1 MAFKTVASVEFASA
15 SPPYGG
21 KRRLRRLSLLS
32 VDEVAPSSLESS
44 FRFAAF
50 REAGAITITASAIRD
65 VGRKLAQRLL
75 KAYFQRIT
83 SQTASVG
90 ELPSLVSRQRK
101 KMNND
106 FRPYTHEETRTM
118 TRWRPLHGLA
128 AIFLLVLFSPAETIA
143 ADLKPETIQA
153 WNDYVRAA
161 EERNLKHVSQ
171 GNMFLAIDAL
181 PAEAAKLRQGDII
194 ASPLASNVPAKVP
207 AGLIHDWTGAIFIPN
222 AALRDV
228 LQVVRNY
235 GRYKTVYHPSVVS
248 AKPLETSEWEDR
260 FSMVVMNKSFF
271 AKSALDSDYHSTF
284 TQLDDQRWYSVTE
297 TTRVQEVAEYGGPSS
312 HMLPQDHG
320 TGIIWRLYSIARYQ
334 ERDGGVYVELEA
346 IALSRDIPGG
356 LRWLVEPIVR
366 RVSRS
371 SIVASLQET
380 ADAVRSSTNIIS
392 SSRENP
398 HCSAANCAVAATLN
412 GTVVHPSATPL
423 TSAVVGKGMHP

>member
-1 MAFKTVASVEFASA
+1 
-15 SPPYGG
+15 
-21 KRRLRRLSLLS
+21 
-32 VDEVAPSSLESS
+32 
-44 FRFAAF
+44 
-50 REAGAITITASAIRD
+50 
-65 VGRKLAQRLL
+65 
-75 KAYFQRIT
+75 
-83 SQTASVG
+83 
-90 ELPSLVSRQRK
+90 
-101 KMNND
+101 MNND
-106 FRPYTHEETRTM
+106 FRSYTHEETRSAA
-118 TRWRPLHGLA
+118 RWRPLHGLA
-128 AIFLLVLFSPAETIA
+128 AIFLLALFSPVQTIA

-171 GNMFLAIDAL
+171 ETPFLTIDAL
-181 PAEAAKLRQGDII
+181 PAEAAKLRRGDII
-194 ASPLASNVPAKVP
+194 AAPAASNVPVKIP

-235 GRYKTVYHPSVVS
+235 GQYKTVYHPSVVS

-260 FSMVVMNKSFF
+260 FSMVVTNKSFF

-284 TQLDDQRWYSVTE
+284 TQLDDQRWYSVSE
-297 TTRVQEVAEYGGPSS
+297 TTRVQEVAEYGSPSPY
-312 HMLPQDHG
+312 MLPQDHG
-320 TGIIWRLYSIARYQ
+320 TGIIWRLNSIARYQ

-371 SIVASLQET
+371 SLAVSLQET
-380 ADAVRSSTNIIS
+380 ADAVRSGTNMIS
-392 SSRENP
+392 RLPENP

-412 GTVVHPSATPL
+412 GTVARSSGNLP
-423 TSAVVGKGMHP
+423 TSAVAGKGMHP